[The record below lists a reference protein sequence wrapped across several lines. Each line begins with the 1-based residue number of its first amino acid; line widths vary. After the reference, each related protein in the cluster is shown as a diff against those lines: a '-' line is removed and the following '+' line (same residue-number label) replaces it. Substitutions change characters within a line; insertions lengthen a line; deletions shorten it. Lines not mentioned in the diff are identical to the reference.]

1 MFIGYLK
8 NVGESCFLDNYEL
21 FEEFSKATTREKKER
36 IKERIKERRKTEASI
51 STTLSG
57 GKSIFKNNLQKKT
70 LEYILEKTS
79 SVKNQKKAEKLL
91 KNLHDNELIK
101 EINYPDEVDDKFEG
115 EKKQITVNGYERD
128 PSARQDCV
136 DKYGYNCSICN
147 FNFESF
153 YGNIGKQF
161 IHVHHKKPLAEI
173 NQEHSIDPIEDLIPV
188 CPNCHAMLHKRKPV
202 YTTVEIKERIK
213 KNKNIN
219 HPNKL
224 FS

>member
-79 SVKNQKKAEKLL
+79 SVKIRKKQKNYLKTYMIMNLL
-91 KNLHDNELIK
+91 KK
-101 EINYPDEVDDKFEG
+101 
-115 EKKQITVNGYERD
+115 
-128 PSARQDCV
+128 
-136 DKYGYNCSICN
+136 
-147 FNFESF
+147 
-153 YGNIGKQF
+153 
-161 IHVHHKKPLAEI
+161 
-173 NQEHSIDPIEDLIPV
+173 
-188 CPNCHAMLHKRKPV
+188 
-202 YTTVEIKERIK
+202 
-213 KNKNIN
+213 
-219 HPNKL
+219 
-224 FS
+224 